1 LSVFLSVYLE
11 FQKRAKIL
19 LDNDTRFKF
28 LNGVVDWAIWQ
39 FAGAEN
45 FKAVL
50 ERFENELTRRAL
62 MKKGKWIFF
71 QDEGFG

>member
-1 LSVFLSVYLE
+1 MSVFLSVYLE
-11 FQKRAKIL
+11 FQKRAKLL

-28 LNGVVDWAIWQ
+28 LNGEVDWAIWQ

-50 ERFENELTRRAL
+50 ERFEHELTRRAL
-62 MKKGKWIFF
+62 MK
-71 QDEGFG
+71 